1 MKNLS
6 EVEQTFNDATALYEA
21 KEISKDEYLNILQGL
36 EVEKSLVL
44 GTEEM
49 KKKQE
54 LQSLVQNA
62 IQVTSM
68 LV

>member
-6 EVEQTFNDATALYEA
+6 EVEQTFNDATSMYETKDIT
-21 KEISKDEYLNILQGL
+21 KEEYLNILQGL
-36 EVEKSLVL
+36 EVEKSIVL
-44 GTEEM
+44 GTDEM

-62 IQVTSM
+62 IQVASM
-68 LV
+68 LA

>member
-6 EVEQTFNDATALYEA
+6 EVEQTFNDATTLYEA

-49 KKKQE
+49 KKKQQ

-62 IQVTSM
+62 IQIASM
-68 LV
+68 V

>member
-6 EVEQTFNDATALYEA
+6 EVEQTFNDAKALYEA

>member
-6 EVEQTFNDATALYEA
+6 EIEQTFNDATALFEA
-21 KEISKDEYLNILQGL
+21 KEITKEEYLNILQGL
-36 EVEKSLVL
+36 EVEKSLTL
-44 GTEEM
+44 GADQM
-49 KKKQE
+49 QKKQQ